1 MADGPI
7 VCTNCG
13 APMLSR
19 SCKVRCPRC
28 GYFEDCSDTGLPGY
42 SASADAVVVAPL
54 QTAAPS
60 VAEAAPPGPPAA

>member
-1 MADGPI
+1 MTDGPI

-42 SASADAVVVAPL
+42 FARGQDAVAGT
-54 QTAAPS
+54 TAAPEGT
-60 VAEAAPPGPPAA
+60 AAQEAG